1 MKIMSIY
8 YIQIILL
15 SEADSAA
22 PVLLEDSA
30 SSQQADST
38 SSSNKPTENAE
49 DTTTQKGKYKNRF
62 LNWSQWAPESRMIY
76 FLLSQCNFIFHQMR
90 VKRLK
95 RLRGWIWMNL
105 KVKAQF
111 QLSPRISHAQ
121 VPFLL
126 QTLKR
131 WFSAR
136 TRLLKLTSEH
146 APTPCP
152 VSLALW
158 PVLSQPVPSLTSLSI
173 PLSICTVRWHLLLYL
188 SH

>member
-15 SEADSAA
+15 SEADAAA

-38 SSSNKPTENAE
+38 SSSNKPTEPAE

-62 LNWSQWAPESRMIY
+62 LSPWAPESRMIY
-76 FLLSQCNFIFHQMR
+76 FLLSQCNFIFHQTR

-126 QTLKR
+126 QTLKQ

-136 TRLLKLTSEH
+136 TPLLKLTSEH

-188 SH
+188 SI